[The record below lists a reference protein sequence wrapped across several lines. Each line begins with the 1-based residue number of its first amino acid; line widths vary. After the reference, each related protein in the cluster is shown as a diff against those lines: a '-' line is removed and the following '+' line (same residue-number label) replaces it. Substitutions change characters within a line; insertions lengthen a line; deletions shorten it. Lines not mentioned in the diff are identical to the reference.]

1 MITLLVSYNLDLECL
16 LADDGACRQV
26 CQEASED
33 ICAEP
38 SFGSS
43 PAVAILPRPFVFQ
56 FFTGVECTLAQA
68 VSQNPLPSAP
78 GLSLPVGLRAPP
90 SLTSL

>member
-1 MITLLVSYNLDLECL
+1 MSYNLDLECL
-16 LADDGACRQV
+16 LASDGVCQPV
-26 CQEASED
+26 CQESVED

-38 SFGSS
+38 SFGST

-56 FFTGVECTLAQA
+56 AFSGLECTLTGVA
-68 VSQNPLPSAP
+68 SQDPLPSVP

-90 SLTSL
+90 QTFLT